1 MVHLP
6 HIYYKLRSFLD
17 FKTRREWQKFAQLRA
32 RFYENLWREAAANT
46 HADFSNW
53 SLNYHRICRDGLTTV
68 VNLSRVML
76 DNHLLLSVIGDKKLT
91 YDLLSQKSVRV
102 PEHIVYDNG
111 CYQVALDFLSKQDGP
126 VVIKPA
132 SGTGGGR
139 GVTTGITNERDLRL
153 ASSLALRYGRTL
165 MAEAQASGNS
175 YRLLYLDGVF
185 LDAIRRDSPYL
196 TGDGKRTIK
205 DLVAAENRKRLTA
218 TPCRALSPLL
228 IDRDSIQTL
237 SSQKLTPRSVPQK
250 GQLITVKQ
258 SVNENSAQENH
269 SVKGQVNPEII
280 EIGSRLV
287 SDLGIRFAGLDI
299 ICTDISVSLEQS
311 GGIINEINTTPGIH
325 HHYLIAD
332 VDRRVPVAE
341 HVLNHIFDSK
351 DGILNL

>member
-6 HIYYKLRSFLD
+6 NTYYKLRSFLD
-17 FKTRREWQKFAQLRA
+17 FKTRREWQKFTQLRA
-32 RFYENLWREAAANT
+32 RFYKDLWREAAANT
-46 HADFSNW
+46 HSDFGNW
-53 SLNYHRICRDGLTTV
+53 SQNYHRICRDGLTTV

-76 DNHLLLSVIGDKKLT
+76 DNHLLLNVIGDKNLT

-102 PEHIVYDNG
+102 PKHIVYDVG
-111 CYQVALDFLSKQDGP
+111 CYQVALDFLSNQDGP
-126 VVIKPA
+126 VVVKPA

-139 GVTTGITNERDLRL
+139 GVTTGITNEQELRL

-165 MAEAQASGNS
+165 MVEAQASGHS

-185 LDAIRRDSPYL
+185 LDAIRRDSPCL

-218 TPCRALSPLL
+218 TPVRALSPLF
-228 IDRDSIQTL
+228 IDRDSIQAL
-237 SSQKLTPRSVPQK
+237 AAQKLTPNSMPEK

-258 SVNENSAQENH
+258 SVNENSAHENH
-269 SVKGQVNPEII
+269 SVKDQVNPEII
-280 EIGSRLV
+280 KIGSRLV
-287 SDLGIRFAGLDI
+287 SDLGIQFAGLDI
-299 ICTDISVSLEQS
+299 ICTDISVSLERS

-332 VDRRVPVAE
+332 VDRRIPVAE
-341 HVLNHIFDSK
+341 HLLNHVFDNK
-351 DGILNL
+351 VGILIL